1 MRTIPKYL
9 CILFFMG
16 VTIAAG
22 LAQDSTKI
30 HTFDFNKLKPIVQVF
45 GNASYYFEDNY
56 YAYSFTRA
64 HLGLQYQFNKDWSA
78 KVIIDRGRA
87 TTTGE
92 ITVTDSLGNQFN
104 VRNTSKEGAYYTMFL
119 KFASLQW
126 RVNDQLTLQGGAI
139 LQNHYITQE
148 RFWGLRYVAQT
159 FQDLYWKIP
168 SSDLGLI
175 AYYQVNDVIS
185 FDAAVTNGE
194 GVRIAQDESGKVKLS
209 GGININPTKK
219 LQLRAYYHNRQAH
232 DADLETEEMYAAFVG
247 LQPSPKFKIGG
258 EFNYMKHLS
267 YTDNLNSYGYSLY
280 STYKPGPKTELFTR
294 YDKLLYDDP
303 DHVIAE
309 NNSDGNKIIAGVS
322 HSPIKGV
329 NIALNYQGWI
339 ADHRYTDSENNIL
352 ISMEFKF

>member
-1 MRTIPKYL
+1 MNTSQKYL
-9 CILFFMG
+9 GIFFFMA
-16 VTIAAG
+16 VSIANC
-22 LAQDSTKI
+22 LAQDSTKTI
-30 HTFDFNKLKPIVQVF
+30 SFDFKKLKPIVQVF
-45 GNASYYFEDNY
+45 GHASYLIEDHY
-56 YAYSFTRA
+56 YDYNFTRA
-64 HLGLQYQFNKDWSA
+64 HLGLEYQFNKDWSA
-78 KVIIDRGRA
+78 KIIVDRGRA
-87 TTTGE
+87 TSVGE
-92 ITVTDSLGNQFN
+92 ITVTDSLGNEYY
-104 VRNTSKEGAYYTMFL
+104 VDDTSVEGAYYTMYL

-126 RVNDQLTLQGGAI
+126 KVNDQLTLQGGAI

-159 FQDLYWKIP
+159 FQDLYWGIP

-175 AYYQVNDVIS
+175 AYYKLNEAFS
-185 FDAAVTNGE
+185 FDAAITNGE
-194 GVRIAQDESGKVKLS
+194 GVRNAQDESGKVKLS
-209 GGININPTKK
+209 GGINIKPTEI
-219 LQLRAYYHNRQAH
+219 LQLRFYYHNRQTN
-232 DADLETEEMYAAFVG
+232 DADSKTEEMYAAFVG
-247 LQPSPKFKIGG
+247 VQQSPKFKIGA

-280 STYKPGPKTELFTR
+280 STYKAGQKTELFTR

-303 DHVIAE
+303 NHVIAE

-339 ADHRYTDSENNIL
+339 PDNSYTDSENNIR

>member
-1 MRTIPKYL
+1 MKATQKF
-9 CILFFMG
+9 LFVLLLM
-16 VTIAAG
+16 VTNIAQ
-22 LAQDSTKI
+22 AQDSTKKNS
-30 HTFDFNKLKPIVQVF
+30 FDFNKLTPIVQVF
-45 GNASYYFEDNY
+45 GNGSYQFEDNY

-64 HLGLQYQFNKDWSA
+64 HLGLAYEFNEKWSA
-78 KVIIDRGRA
+78 KIIVDRGKA
-87 TTTGE
+87 TSVGE
-92 ITVTDSLGNQFN
+92 ITVTDSLGNEYN
-104 VRNTSKEGAYYTMFL
+104 VENTSVEGAYYTMYL

-126 RVNDQLTLQGGAI
+126 KVNNQLTLQGGAI

-159 FQDLYWKIP
+159 FQDMYWGIP

-175 AYYQVNDVIS
+175 AYYKVNDMIS
-185 FDAAVTNGE
+185 LDAAITNGE
-194 GVRIAQDESGKVKLS
+194 GVRNTQDESGKVKLS
-209 GGININPTKK
+209 GGITIHPTDK
-219 LQLRAYYHNRQAH
+219 LQLRAYYHNRQTSQT
-232 DADLETEEMYAAFVG
+232 DSKTEEMYSAFVG
-247 LQPSPKFKIGG
+247 LQQSTSFKVAG

-280 STYKPGPKTELFTR
+280 TSYRPGPKTELFSR

-303 DHVIAE
+303 DHVME
-309 NNSDGNKIIAGVS
+309 TNNSDGNKIIAGVS

-339 ADHRYTDSENNIL
+339 PDNSNADSENNVL